1 MKLKMTL
8 AQTAALLP
16 LLLLLSCNAFKMPE
30 YKDFKNFKIEKWGMA
45 ESTVTMDLVYY
56 NPNKIGFQVKKTE
69 ADVYVDGVYL
79 GKAISDTLIKVAKR
93 SDFIIPLKIKAD
105 MKNVFK
111 NAWSALSNKT
121 VLIKA
126 NGTISAGVAGV
137 FKSIPMNY
145 EGRHEMGLFVP

>member
-1 MKLKMTL
+1 MKLKMIVT
-8 AQTAALLP
+8 QTAAILP
-16 LLLLLSCNAFKMPE
+16 LLLLISCNVFKMPD
-30 YKDFKNFKIEKWGMA
+30 YKEFKNLKVEKWGMA

-56 NPNKIGFQVKKTE
+56 NPNKIGFQVKRTE

-79 GKAISDTLIKVAKR
+79 GKAISDTLIKVARK
-93 SDFIIPLKIKAD
+93 SDFVIPLRIKAD

-126 NGTISAGVAGV
+126 NGTISAGVAGI

-145 EGRHEMGLFVP
+145 EGRHEMGLFAP